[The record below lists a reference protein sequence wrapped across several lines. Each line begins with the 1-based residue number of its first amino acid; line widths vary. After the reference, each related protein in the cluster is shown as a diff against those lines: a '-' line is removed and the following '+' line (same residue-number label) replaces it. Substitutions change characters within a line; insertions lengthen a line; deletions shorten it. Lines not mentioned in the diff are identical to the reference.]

1 MKVENHFARIP
12 VLFLFQYIVYIINHF
27 KTTTKMEDKKLT
39 PRESV
44 ELIASMIQTSK
55 RRIAIADMRISVM
68 WAVLSIITAAIYM
81 VLYLSTGNSWY
92 NLIWFAIP
100 IIGYPLTMAMNR
112 DRDTAEVST
121 YIDRVR
127 NGVWQIVA
135 YIAIMLTIICAI
147 FSICGYSRAWLVMLF
162 YAFIVVGFGA
172 AANGIIYRE
181 NSYTVGG
188 IFSILAGFAVIA
200 AYICG
205 IPLAVVWV
213 IPVYIL
219 CFLLMFVVPA
229 FIVGRKM
236 KKVRNERA

>member
-1 MKVENHFARIP
+1 
-12 VLFLFQYIVYIINHF
+12 
-27 KTTTKMEDKKLT
+27 MEDKKLT

-55 RRIAIADMRISVM
+55 KRIAIADMRISVM
-68 WAVLSIITAAIYM
+68 WAVLSVVTAAVFM
-81 VLYLSTGNSWY
+81 VLILTTGNSWY

-100 IIGYPLTMAMNR
+100 VIGFPLTIVMDRR
-112 DRDTAEVST
+112 DKDTAEVST
-121 YIDRVR
+121 YIDRML
-127 NGVWQIVA
+127 GGIWKIVG

-147 FSICGYSRAWLVMLF
+147 FTICGYSRSWVAMLF

-181 NSYTVGG
+181 RSYTFGG
-188 IFSILAGFAVIA
+188 VFSILAGFVLIIA
-200 AYICG
+200 ALCD
-205 IPLAVVWV
+205 IPLGVVWV
-213 IPVYIL
+213 IPMYML

-236 KKVRNERA
+236 KKARDERA